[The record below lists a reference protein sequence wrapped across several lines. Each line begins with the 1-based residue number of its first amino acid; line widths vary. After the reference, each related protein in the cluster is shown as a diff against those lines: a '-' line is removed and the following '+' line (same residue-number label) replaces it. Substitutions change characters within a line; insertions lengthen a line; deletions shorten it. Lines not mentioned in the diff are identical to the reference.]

1 VRFIRVK
8 GLRISLKVAK
18 AVRIDPSG
26 RRWRKKTSEKNR
38 KTLRKSQSMRK
49 VIKRAFLAAR
59 DPPNPHK
66 T

>member
-1 VRFIRVK
+1 MK
-8 GLRISLKVAK
+8 GLRVSLKVAK
-18 AVRIDPSG
+18 AVRIDPAG
-26 RRWRKKTSEKNR
+26 RRWRKKASEKNR

-49 VIKRAFLAAR
+49 VIKGAFLAAR